1 MVIEQDDDDDNNNGQ
16 IDDVDGDMVIF
27 YDDIE
32 IVEHSTSSYSSESD
46 SASSTSHHYSKPIN
60 TSINERPPP
69 PVPARTL
76 KPTHLL
82 NNNHHQKQSPSTI
95 NKTYELEKTLLRKKF
110 DVNSVNDML
119 NRTEYN
125 IEPSITHRHP
135 SARHFVGKLNNDD
148 SPLQSVVKNG
158 HKRTPIKALFDTL
171 PTRSSNEK
179 QRSIIADTNALVKQ
193 IQNSLSR
200 NSLHDTQIN
209 SKKLSTSNKDLRSF
223 VSSTYSPSDE
233 NTIDDNGMV
242 HIRQQQTTNNNNN
255 NDQTFKRQARLSKSF
270 HNVSEYNSTDQ
281 YPKTETKTQPSKS
294 VENNL
299 NQIKQSNIPLNLTSV
314 VTSTS
319 FSALPNSDDHARM
332 LVIIKSCVLFLK
344 LFLLI
349 LVNEMVYWT
358 SE

>member
-1 MVIEQDDDDDNNNGQ
+1 MIIEQDDDDDNRQ
-16 IDDVDGDMVIF
+16 IDDADGDMVIF

-46 SASSTSHHYSKPIN
+46 SASSISHHYSKPIN
-60 TSINERPPP
+60 TSITEPP

-76 KPTHLL
+76 KPTHLI
-82 NNNHHQKQSPSTI
+82 NNNHQKQSSSTI
-95 NKTYELEKTLLRKKF
+95 NKTYELEKIAVRKKF

-125 IEPSITHRHP
+125 IGPSITHRHP

-148 SPLQSVVKNG
+148 SPLQPIATNG
-158 HKRTPIKALFDTL
+158 HQRTPIKTL
-171 PTRSSNEK
+171 PTCSSNE
-179 QRSIIADTNALVKQ
+179 QHRSVIADTNALVKQ

-209 SKKLSTSNKDLRSF
+209 SKNLSTSTKDLRAF
-223 VSSTYSPSDE
+223 VSSTYSPTDE

-242 HIRQQQTTNNNNN
+242 HIRSQTTNNND
-255 NDQTFKRQARLSKSF
+255 DQTFKRQARLSKSF

-281 YPKTETKTQPSKS
+281 YTKKETKTQPSKS

-319 FSALPNSDDHARM
+319 FSALTNSDDHARM
-332 LVIIKSCVLFLK
+332 LVIIKSCVFFFLK
-344 LFLLI
+344 IFLLI
-349 LVNEMVYWT
+349 F
-358 SE
+358 SQ